1 MSKTLQLVF
10 RNQEGRTVTLSLND
24 PIEPIDSGEVQSV
37 MDTIIAK
44 DVFTSTGG
52 SLVEKVTAR
61 LVAREVTEIF

>member
-1 MSKTLQLVF
+1 MNKTLQLVF
-10 RNQEGRTVTLSLND
+10 KNQEGKTVTLSLND
-24 PIEPIDSGEVQSV
+24 PIEPIDSGQVQEV
-37 MDTIIAK
+37 MDTIIAR

>member
-1 MSKTLQLVF
+1 MTKTLQLVF
-10 RNQEGRTVTLSLND
+10 RNEEGRTVTLSLND
-24 PIEPIDSGEVQSV
+24 PIEPIDSGEVEGV

-44 DVFTSTGG
+44 DVFTSSGG